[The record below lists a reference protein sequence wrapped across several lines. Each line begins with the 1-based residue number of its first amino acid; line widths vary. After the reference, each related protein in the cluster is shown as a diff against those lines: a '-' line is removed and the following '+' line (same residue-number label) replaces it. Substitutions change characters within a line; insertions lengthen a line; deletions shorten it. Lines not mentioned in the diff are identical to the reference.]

1 MTANGIMKLQRFENG
16 TIYGIGEKR
25 GLSYKEGILYVEGV
39 AIPHLAR
46 VLGTPLYVYSQES
59 LEKSI
64 KAYKEAFENTLVCYA
79 VKANANIAIV
89 RYFAQQGLGAEVSS
103 LGELQVAIEAGIS
116 PEKILFSGVG
126 KSETAI
132 KKAIKASI
140 GYFIVE
146 SSMEMEILHELARR
160 MDKKVFVA
168 IRICPD
174 IPVDTHP
181 YLATA
186 LLESK
191 FGLSIEEAFALFLA
205 TKKMPYIAANAIH
218 FHLGSQIMDLSIFD
232 KALSVAESLFYRLKS
247 QGINIEVID
256 VGGGIAIA
264 YSAVDKEPSPR
275 QWAEVLFPYA
285 ERMGVQLIIEPGRSL
300 VAHAGTLIT
309 RVHYLKQKGM
319 KRFIIVDAGMH
330 TFIRPA
336 LYGAVHR
343 VIPVIPHENAFIKAD
358 IVGPLCEESDFL
370 AKEVLLPEV
379 QRGDLLAVLDT
390 GAYGFSMHSCYGLHP
405 HPTEVFI
412 NGESYQYIHP
422 SAVHFPH
429 S

>member
-1 MTANGIMKLQRFENG
+1 MYANGVV
-16 TIYGIGEKR
+16 YGIGDKR
-25 GLSYKEGILYVEGV
+25 GLSYRGGV
-39 AIPHLAR
+39 LHIELVSVPHLAR

-59 LEKSI
+59 LEKSVS
-64 KAYKEAFENTLVCYA
+64 AYKAAFENTLICYA
-79 VKANANIAIV
+79 VKANANIAIL

-103 LGELQVAIEAGIS
+103 LGELQVAIEAGIP

-126 KSETAI
+126 KSEIAI
-132 KKAIKASI
+132 RKAIKASI

-146 SSMEMEILHELARR
+146 SSMEMEILHEIARR
-160 MDKKVFVA
+160 MDKKVTVA

-191 FGLSIEEAFALFLA
+191 FGMSIEEAYMLFLT
-205 TKKMPYIAANAIH
+205 TKKMPYVEANTIH

-232 KALSVAESLFYRLKS
+232 KALSIAESLFYRLKS
-247 QGINIEVID
+247 QGLTIETMD

-264 YSAVDKEPSPR
+264 YSAADKEPSPQ
-275 QWAEVLFPYA
+275 QWANLLFPYA
-285 ERMGVQLIIEPGRSL
+285 ERMGIQLIIEPGRSL

-336 LYGAVHR
+336 LYDAVHR
-343 VIPVIPHENAFIKAD
+343 IIPVIPHESAFIKAN

-390 GAYGFSMHSCYGLHP
+390 GAYGFAMHSLYGLYP
-405 HPTEVFI
+405 HPIEVFV
-412 NGESYQYIHP
+412 NGESYQYIRP
-422 SAVHFPH
+422 SAIYFPN
-429 S
+429 SI